1 MKHPELNEI
10 KKLHWDLQVDLN
22 TQKEIQIL
30 IGDLERET
38 KQLNSFLDAQ
48 TKRIQNIKD
57 RIDYQIQL
65 FSKKHSLNTTY
76 SND

>member
-30 IGDLERET
+30 IGDLNRET
-38 KQLNSFLDAQ
+38 QVLNNFLDAQ

-57 RIDYQIQL
+57 RIDYQLQIIE
-65 FSKKHSLNTTY
+65 KN
-76 SND
+76 NDN

>member
-1 MKHPELNEI
+1 MTP
-10 KKLHWDLQVDLN
+10 Q
-22 TQKEIQIL
+22 QKQIQIL
-30 IGDLERET
+30 IGDLNRET
-38 KQLNSFLDAQ
+38 QVLNNFLDAQ

-65 FSKKHSLNTTY
+65 FNKKHSLNTTY

>member
-65 FSKKHSLNTTY
+65 FNKKHSLNTTY

>member
-22 TQKEIQIL
+22 KQKEIQIL

-38 KQLNSFLDAQ
+38 KQLNSFLVAQ

-65 FSKKHSLNTTY
+65 FNKKHSLNTTY